1 MERSGTMLQPHE
13 LWVEKTNAPKSEMSG
28 MKRNGRLKD
37 SSCVGWRC
45 GVNEGM
51 QLCGM
56 TERTRQKTQGS
67 ATTKTV
73 TARLARS
80 DPQASTT
87 ISGGGPLYKNI

>member
-1 MERSGTMLQPHE
+1 VARSGTMLQPHE

-67 ATTKTV
+67 DHKNCDSPISPQRPAGEHNNKW
-73 TARLARS
+73 RL
-80 DPQASTT
+80 P
-87 ISGGGPLYKNI
+87 PV